1 MYSMFGDEN
10 RVELVLYT
18 DALVTRGLV
27 RTGQHRITDI
37 LNHSDDAFII
47 LEDVTV
53 EELGHRGETTKADYA
68 QVNLDAVLF
77 AVSNAE
83 VPVMNELRT
92 PKHASEAII
101 SVPPFKIVGTIHL
114 LPTENDLR
122 QALVEL
128 TGRFL
133 PVTDATYWSDLLGEA
148 RQTVLLVAVNHKRA
162 QILAPHKAVDPWAG
176 IDPTPGQAPAQ
187 PPSPLDPEYDPT
199 KPDDRIR

>member
-1 MYSMFGDEN
+1 M
-10 RVELVLYT
+10 
-18 DALVTRGLV
+18 
-27 RTGQHRITDI
+27 
-37 LNHSDDAFII
+37 
-47 LEDVTV
+47 TV

-83 VPVMNELRT
+83 VPVMAELRT

-133 PVTDATYWSDLLGEA
+133 PVTDATYWSDMLGEA
-148 RQTVLLVAVNHKRA
+148 RQTVAR
-162 QILAPHKAVDPWAG
+162 W
-176 IDPTPGQAPAQ
+176 
-187 PPSPLDPEYDPT
+187 S
-199 KPDDRIR
+199 R

>member
-18 DALVTRGLV
+18 DALVTHGLV

-53 EELGHRGETTKADYA
+53 EELGHRGETIKADYA

-83 VPVMNELRT
+83 VPVMAELRT
-92 PKHASEAII
+92 PKHAPRRS
-101 SVPPFKIVGTIHL
+101 SRCRRSGSSGTIHL

-128 TGRFL
+128 
-133 PVTDATYWSDLLGEA
+133 
-148 RQTVLLVAVNHKRA
+148 
-162 QILAPHKAVDPWAG
+162 
-176 IDPTPGQAPAQ
+176 PAA
-187 PPSPLDPEYDPT
+187 SC
-199 KPDDRIR
+199 R